1 MFVDIFGKR
10 YKRNPNTID
19 VELLE
24 TEIKVIYSL
33 VEKYVEN
40 QATPEE
46 KAILFYP
53 ILSKLQEAV
62 SAENKKKS
70 YEKSLIGETNE

>member
-1 MFVDIFGKR
+1 MFVDIFGKQ

-24 TEIKVIYSL
+24 TEIKVLYSL
-33 VEKYVEN
+33 AENYVEN
-40 QATPEE
+40 QATSEE

-53 ILSKLQEAV
+53 ILSKLKDALN
-62 SAENKKKS
+62 AENKKKS
-70 YEKSLIGETNE
+70 YEKSLL